1 MIRRTFLTGLSVTV
15 LAGCGSLPVTIQEV
29 KTNAL
34 AFESSSEILGVLDS
48 FKQDVQNGKTI
59 SEHDA
64 FARLRVNTRNV
75 NIEVLRAD
83 VVLDLVYGRG
93 FVTSDRELLRSEIAR
108 YRGVQIPFVRRKEQA
123 VLSFPF
129 HMESFESGYEVTL
142 VLMFDHGQ
150 LTSANHFGTAVI
162 DRHRRI
168 ILWNPFSTLGQSI
181 TNRTVV
187 PQR

>member
-1 MIRRTFLTGLSVTV
+1 MLRRTFLGSPLL
-15 LAGCGSLPVTIQEV
+15 LAGCGSYPITTQEV

-34 AFESSSEILGVLDS
+34 AFESSSEILAVLDS
-48 FKQDVQNGKTI
+48 FKADVQNGKPI

-64 FARLRVNTRNV
+64 FVRLRVNTRNV

-83 VVLDLVYGRG
+83 TVLDLIYGRG
-93 FVTSDRELLRSEIAR
+93 FVSNDRELLRSEIAR
-108 YRGVQIPFVRRKEQA
+108 FRGVQIPFVRRKEQA

-129 HMESFESGYEVTL
+129 HIESVESGYDLTL
-142 VLMFDHGQ
+142 VLMFDKGQ
-150 LTSANHFGTAVI
+150 LTSANHFGIAVI
-162 DRHRRI
+162 DRYRRI